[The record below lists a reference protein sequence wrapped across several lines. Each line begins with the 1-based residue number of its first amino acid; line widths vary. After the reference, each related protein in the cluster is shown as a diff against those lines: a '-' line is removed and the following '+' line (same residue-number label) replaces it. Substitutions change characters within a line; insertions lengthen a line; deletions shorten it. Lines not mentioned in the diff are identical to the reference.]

1 MIGKGGFGEVYLAQI
16 CPAGRHPFEAAVKIP
31 HSNDNNDLKQEAL
44 IWTGFNLF
52 WWVFLIIVTNRSE
65 LYLFNV
71 AWFFLSLRLN

>member
-44 IWTGFNLF
+44 IWTGFILF
-52 WWVFLIIVTNRSE
+52 DE
-65 LYLFNV
+65 CFN
-71 AWFFLSLRLN
+71 NCY

>member
-52 WWVFLIIVTNRSE
+52 DECF
-65 LYLFNV
+65 
-71 AWFFLSLRLN
+71 